1 MPTHNQLA
9 GQLLRDAA
17 AFFETIAE
25 QNEPLRAQMMENAAV
40 FREVGHLVET
50 DPLGEIHA
58 HGGEGGGCCGGH
70 GHSHDDD
77 EEGDES
83 CADKGKKE
91 NCDGHGGCGCH

>member
-58 HGGEGGGCCGGH
+58 HTHESGGCCGGH

-77 EEGDES
+77 EEGDEG